1 MQRYKIKIEYEG
13 TPFVG
18 WQFQKNGQSIQ
29 EVLQKAI
36 FNFSKEK
43 VVVIGAGRTDSGV
56 HALAQVAHFDL
67 KKKIKI
73 KRKSLLPAINQ
84 NIGNKPVTVLK
95 INKVNKKFHARFDAK
110 KRTYQYTIVN
120 RQSPL
125 TLQKNK
131 AWHIRKKLDV
141 KAMKKGTK
149 LLLGTHDFSTFRA
162 SSCGAKSP
170 IKTMEKISIKKNKDK
185 ITLKFTS
192 KSFLQQQVRSMVGCI
207 KYLGDGKWN
216 LDTFKKSFKSKSR
229 IKCAPPAPACG
240 LYLKN
245 ISY

>member
-1 MQRYKIKIEYEG
+1 MQRYKIIIEYDG

-18 WQFQKNGQSIQ
+18 WQFQKNGQSVQ

-67 KKKIKI
+67 KKKIK
-73 KRKSLLPAINQ
+73 RNSLLPAINQ
-84 NIGNKPVTVLK
+84 NVGNKPVTVLK
-95 INKVNKKFHARFDAK
+95 INKANKKFHARFDAK
-110 KRTYQYTIVN
+110 RRIYQYIIIN

-141 KAMKKGTK
+141 NAMKKGAK
-149 LLLGTHDFSTFRA
+149 LLLGTHNFSTYRA

-185 ITLKFTS
+185 IIFKFTS
-192 KSFLQQQVRSMVGCI
+192 RSFLQQQVRSMVGCI
-207 KYLGDGKWN
+207 KYLGDSKWN
-216 LDTFKKSFKSKSR
+216 LSTFKKSFQSKNR
-229 IKCAPPAPACG
+229 LNCAPPAPACG

-245 ISY
+245 IIY